1 MIEEKISQEHGTG
14 SARTAGVVQRT
25 AFYLLGSLCLV
36 VGISAAAD
44 ALVVT
49 DHERMEEFVES
60 VTGPVSDARID
71 GALDYADPTR
81 QSLDVVHERRMERY
95 DTENASSLPQR
106 VREALAP
113 LTGSKLRLIQESISI
128 EDDLARV
135 ALRVRTDAG
144 LANAVFDLRRHD
156 DQWLLRRVMVN

>member
-1 MIEEKISQEHGTG
+1 MIVKKDRREHGMG
-14 SARTAGVVQRT
+14 SALLTGIVPRA

-49 DHERMEEFVES
+49 DHERMEEFVEA

-71 GALDYADPTR
+71 GALGYADPTR

-95 DTENASSLPQR
+95 DMDNAASLPKS
-106 VREALAP
+106 VRDALAP
-113 LTGSKLRLIQESISI
+113 LAGSEIQESISI
-128 EDDLARV
+128 DDDRARI
-135 ALRVRTDAG
+135 ALRVRTEAG